1 MRISRFA
8 LRDKPQILLESSVLW
23 KGELAS
29 SRQLMVMPILVRFC
43 TENGPKSPLIASKMH
58 RIDGLQDR

>member
-29 SRQLMVMPILVRFC
+29 SRQLMVVPILVRFC
-43 TENGPKSPLIASKMH
+43 ALTGPKLPLIASKMH
-58 RIDGLQDR
+58 GIDGLQDR